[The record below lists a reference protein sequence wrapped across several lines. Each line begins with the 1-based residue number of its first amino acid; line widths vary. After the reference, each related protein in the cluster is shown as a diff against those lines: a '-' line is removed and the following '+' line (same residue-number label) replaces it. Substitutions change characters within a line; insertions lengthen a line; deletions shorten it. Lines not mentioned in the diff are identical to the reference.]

1 MVKLVINS
9 KNESVNYNAQ
19 GEESGGSQN
28 NTYNVVSDSGEVIG
42 SVNVSNSYNF
52 YSNSNDGSKS
62 SITEINQKLKEAF
75 ETFNTS
81 ITE

>member
-28 NTYNVVSDSGEVIG
+28 NTYNVVSDSGEVLG
-42 SVNVSNSYNF
+42 SVNVPT
-52 YSNSNDGSKS
+52 YSPFG
-62 SITEINQKLKEAF
+62 TEKL
-75 ETFNTS
+75 TS
-81 ITE
+81 FSAWTAVSPLP